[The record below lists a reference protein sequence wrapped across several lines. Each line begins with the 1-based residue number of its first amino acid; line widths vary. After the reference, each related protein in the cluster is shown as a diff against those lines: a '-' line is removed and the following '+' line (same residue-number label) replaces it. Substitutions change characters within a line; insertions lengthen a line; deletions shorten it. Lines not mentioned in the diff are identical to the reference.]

1 METFQMEKNKYNKI
15 EKELIEMKLLTE
27 KYKEKNRLLLAYI
40 MSSENETVYE
50 KKENDSS
57 LIFNNNKKNK
67 IYGDILNVIDKESDN
82 KNIFKNIEDYGRVNT
97 NKNVNTINSNAT
109 KYDNLNKNFNGN
121 LNIGMFRDEINLNC
135 SESESTG
142 YFGDSFSFKNNI

>member
-15 EKELIEMKLLTE
+15 EKELIEMKLLNE

-40 MSSENETVYE
+40 MSSENETIFE

-57 LIFNNNKKNK
+57 LIFNNNKN
-67 IYGDILNVIDKESDN
+67 YGDILNVIDKESDN

-142 YFGDSFSFKNNI
+142 YFGESFSFKNNI